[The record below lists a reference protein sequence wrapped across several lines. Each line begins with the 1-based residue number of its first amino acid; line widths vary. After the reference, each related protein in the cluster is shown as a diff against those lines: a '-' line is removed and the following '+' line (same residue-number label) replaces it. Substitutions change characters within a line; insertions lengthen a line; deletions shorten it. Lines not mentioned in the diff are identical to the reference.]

1 MVMSDELKDLIR
13 KLIIMVSESRK
24 QENERYE
31 NHVKFMSDL
40 TEQIESFSQLLNE
53 RWDRLEIQM
62 KDIQESLRESV
73 GKLQALFTMI
83 DTS

>member
-1 MVMSDELKDLIR
+1 MSDELKDLIR